1 MSMIQSPEAAKFI
14 NMGREKSYDFIDLL
28 YRKDWT
34 PHPKTQGV
42 KMSYIAIHG
51 DPVAYLR
58 VEAKFEKV
66 TVTDLVE
73 YFTDIDKRMT
83 WDGAH
88 FESMEEVRSFPIK
101 TALTYIKLKQVKGQQ
116 PRDCLMLSHKIELV
130 GDRVYLLSGSVNHSG
145 YNPLLGTQRID
156 SPFSFNY
163 FEPTYDGTGVKN
175 IYICQTNPKVL

>member
-1 MSMIQSPEAAKFI
+1 
-14 NMGREKSYDFIDLL
+14 MGREKSYDFIDLL

-66 TVTDLVE
+66 TVTDMVE
-73 YFTDIDKRMT
+73 YFTDIDKRMI
-83 WDGAH
+83 WDGAQ

-116 PRDCLMLSHKIELV
+116 PRDCLMMSHKIELI
-130 GDRVYLLSGSVNHSG
+130 GDRVYLLSGSVDHSG
-145 YNPLLGTQRID
+145 FNPLLGTQRID

-175 IYICQTNPKVL
+175 IYIC